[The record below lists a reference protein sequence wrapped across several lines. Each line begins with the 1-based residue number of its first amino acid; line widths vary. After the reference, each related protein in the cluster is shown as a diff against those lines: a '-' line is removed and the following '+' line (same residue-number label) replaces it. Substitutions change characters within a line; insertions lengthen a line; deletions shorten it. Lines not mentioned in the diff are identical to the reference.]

1 MTSASLGH
9 LERCLLGG
17 IILRPELLSELGDLR
32 AEDFGE
38 SASRAVY
45 RLLRRMYEDGDPI
58 DLVTVPLAVA
68 QTGRAH
74 LFGGVAE
81 VIQLADHVPASAE
94 LRHYAAQVREAS
106 TRRTLAR
113 VAADLTADTAR
124 PTDAAADIAG
134 RYAARLAELAAT
146 GARDTADQDASLT
159 ALLEAIDTEAR
170 SGTPP
175 GLSTGLACLD
185 GFGTMRPGQLWV
197 IGGRPGMGKSAL
209 ARCIADSVARQHTE
223 GFQRHTV
230 GIMSLEM
237 TADELRRCML
247 ADRADVPLRR
257 LLHPRHLMR
266 TDWARMRDAEAEA
279 AGLAIR
285 IDDRTSLT
293 IDAVRARALQW
304 ATQAPRDAPLG
315 LLVVDYLTL
324 LGGLGST
331 SSERVVGIGL
341 AAQGLKNLAKDL
353 GITVIAVAQL
363 NRGVEGRVDK
373 RPQLSD
379 LRESGT
385 IEQAANVVAMCYR
398 PAYYERRTEHT
409 EDDAE
414 VLIVKNRSGKTG
426 IAAARFV
433 GSLVRWSDRVYGG
446 SV

>member
-1 MTSASLGH
+1 MTSASLEH

-32 AEDFGE
+32 ADDFGE
-38 SASRAVY
+38 GERRAVY
-45 RLLRRMYEDGDPI
+45 RLLRAMWQAGDPI

-68 QTGRAH
+68 KTGRAH
-74 LFGGVAE
+74 LYGGVAE
-81 VIQLADHVPASAE
+81 VIQLADHVPVSAE
-94 LRHYAAQVREAS
+94 LRHYAAQVREAAAMRS
-106 TRRTLAR
+106 LSM
-113 VAADLTADTAR
+113 VSADLAGEIVRPGLDTA
-124 PTDAAADIAG
+124 AEMAG
-134 RYAARLAELAAT
+134 RYAATLAELAA
-146 GARDTADQDASLT
+146 GARDAADQTGALSE
-159 ALLEAIDTEAR
+159 LLEAIDSEAR
-170 SGTPP
+170 CGAPP
-175 GLSTGLACLD
+175 GLSTGIAALD

-209 ARCIADSVARQHTE
+209 ARCIASSVARQHL
-223 GFQRHTV
+223 GGLGRRTV
-230 GIMSLEM
+230 GILSLEM

-247 ADRADVPLRR
+247 ADWASVPLSR

-266 TDWARMRDAEAEA
+266 ADWERMREAEA
-279 AGLAIR
+279 TALDLSIR

-293 IDAVRARALQW
+293 IDAIRARALQW
-304 ATQAPRDAPLG
+304 ATQAPKDAPFG
-315 LLVVDYLTL
+315 VLVVDYLTL

-331 SSERVVGIGL
+331 SSERVVGIGM

-363 NRGVEGRVDK
+363 NRSVEGRNDK

-398 PAYYERRTEHT
+398 PAYYARSTVDI

-426 IAAARFV
+426 IAPARFV
-433 GSLVRWSDRVYGG
+433 GSHVRWGDCGL
-446 SV
+446 

>member
-1 MTSASLGH
+1 MTSTSLGH

-32 AEDFGE
+32 ADDFG
-38 SASRAVY
+38 AAPSRAVY

-81 VIQLADHVPASAE
+81 VIQMADHVPASAE

-106 TRRTLAR
+106 ARRSLAL
-113 VAADLTADTAR
+113 VAADLTADIER
-124 PTDAAADIAG
+124 PVDDAATTAG

-146 GARDTADQDASLT
+146 GARDTADQDGSLS

-175 GLSTGLACLD
+175 GISTGLACLD

-223 GFQRHTV
+223 GFPRHTV

-237 TADELRRCML
+237 TATELRRCML
-247 ADRADVPLRR
+247 ADRASVPLGR
-257 LLHPRHLMR
+257 LLHPRHLMA
-266 TDWARMRDAEAEA
+266 TDWARMREAEAEA
-279 AGLAIR
+279 AGLSIR

-293 IDAVRARALQW
+293 ADAVRARALQW
-304 ATQAPRDAPLG
+304 ATQAPKDAPLG

-324 LGGLGST
+324 LGGLGT
-331 SSERVVGIGL
+331 TTSERVVGIGL

-398 PAYYERRTEHT
+398 PAYYERRTEHI
-409 EDDAE
+409 EQDAE

-426 IAAARFV
+426 IAPAAFV
-433 GSLVRWSDRVYGG
+433 GGYVRWSDR
-446 SV
+446 

>member
-1 MTSASLGH
+1 MTKPNLGQV
-9 LERCLLGG
+9 ERSLLGG
-17 IILRPELLSELGDLR
+17 IILRPDALSELGDLR
-32 AEDFGE
+32 PDDFSD
-38 SASRAVY
+38 SAARAVY

-74 LFGGVAE
+74 LYGGVAD
-81 VIQLADHVPASAE
+81 VIQLADHVPAAAA
-94 LRHYAAQVREAS
+94 LRHYAAKVREAAARRSVARIAAELS
-106 TRRTLAR
+106 TDIERPGIDS
-113 VAADLTADTAR
+113 AADV
-124 PTDAAADIAG
+124 AG

-146 GARDTADQDASLT
+146 GARDTADQTGELS

-170 SGTPP
+170 CGTPP

-209 ARCIADSVARQHTE
+209 ARRIAGNVARQHQH
-223 GFQRHTV
+223 GAPRYTV

-237 TADELRRCML
+237 TATELRRCML
-247 ADRADVPLRR
+247 ADRASVPLGR
-257 LLHPRHLMR
+257 LLHPRHLMA
-266 TDWARMRDAEAEA
+266 TDWARMREAEAEA
-279 AGLAIR
+279 ADLSIR

-293 IDAVRARALQW
+293 ADAVRARALQW
-304 ATQAPRDAPLG
+304 ATQAPKDAPLG

-324 LGGLGST
+324 LGGLGT
-331 SSERVVGIGL
+331 TTSERVVGIGL

-398 PAYYERRTEHT
+398 PAYYERRTEHI

-433 GSLVRWSDRVYGG
+433 GSFVRWSDSGL
-446 SV
+446 

>member
-1 MTSASLGH
+1 MTKPNLGQV
-9 LERCLLGG
+9 ERSLLGG
-17 IILRPELLSELGDLR
+17 IILRPDALSELGDLR
-32 AEDFGE
+32 PDDFSD
-38 SASRAVY
+38 SAARAVY

-74 LFGGVAE
+74 LYGGVAD
-81 VIQLADHVPASAE
+81 VIQLADHVPAAAA
-94 LRHYAAQVREAS
+94 LRHYAAKVREAAARRSVARIAAELS
-106 TRRTLAR
+106 TDIERPGIDS
-113 VAADLTADTAR
+113 AADV
-124 PTDAAADIAG
+124 AG

-146 GARDTADQDASLT
+146 DARDTADQTGELS

-209 ARCIADSVARQHTE
+209 ARRIAGNVARQHQH
-223 GFQRHTV
+223 GAPRYTV
-230 GIMSLEM
+230 GLMSLEM
-237 TADELRRCML
+237 TATELRRCML
-247 ADRADVPLRR
+247 ADRASVPLGR
-257 LLHPRHLMR
+257 LLHPRHLMA
-266 TDWARMRDAEAEA
+266 TDWARMREAEAEA
-279 AGLAIR
+279 ADLSIR

-293 IDAVRARALQW
+293 ADAVRARALQW
-304 ATQAPRDAPLG
+304 ATQAPDVAPLG

-324 LGGLGST
+324 LGGLGT
-331 SSERVVGIGL
+331 TTSERVVGIGL

-398 PAYYERRTEHT
+398 PAYYERRTEHI
-409 EDDAE
+409 EQDAE

-426 IAAARFV
+426 IAPAAFA
-433 GSLVRWSDRVYGG
+433 GGYVRWSDR
-446 SV
+446 

>member
-185 GFGTMRPGQLWV
+185 GFGTMRPV
-197 IGGRPGMGKSAL
+197 S
-209 ARCIADSVARQHTE
+209 
-223 GFQRHTV
+223 
-230 GIMSLEM
+230 
-237 TADELRRCML
+237 
-247 ADRADVPLRR
+247 
-257 LLHPRHLMR
+257 
-266 TDWARMRDAEAEA
+266 
-279 AGLAIR
+279 
-285 IDDRTSLT
+285 
-293 IDAVRARALQW
+293 
-304 ATQAPRDAPLG
+304 
-315 LLVVDYLTL
+315 Y
-324 LGGLGST
+324 
-331 SSERVVGIGL
+331 
-341 AAQGLKNLAKDL
+341 
-353 GITVIAVAQL
+353 
-363 NRGVEGRVDK
+363 
-373 RPQLSD
+373 
-379 LRESGT
+379 
-385 IEQAANVVAMCYR
+385 
-398 PAYYERRTEHT
+398 
-409 EDDAE
+409 
-414 VLIVKNRSGKTG
+414 
-426 IAAARFV
+426 
-433 GSLVRWSDRVYGG
+433 GSLVAVQAWASRRSLGAWRTAWPDSTETAAGG
-446 SV
+446 TQSASCR

>member
-1 MTSASLGH
+1 MTSVSLGH

-17 IILRPELLSELGDLR
+17 IILRPDLLSELGDLR
-32 AEDFGE
+32 ADDFGE

-81 VIQLADHVPASAE
+81 VIQLADHVPVSAE

-113 VAADLTADTAR
+113 VAADLTADIER
-124 PTDAAADIAG
+124 PGGDAATDTAG

-146 GARDTADQDASLT
+146 GARDTEDQSATLS

-170 SGTPP
+170 SGAPP
-175 GLSTGLACLD
+175 GLSTGLGCLD
-185 GFGTMRPGQLWV
+185 SYGTMRPGQLWV

-209 ARCIADSVARQHTE
+209 ARCIADSVARQHLE
-223 GFQRHTV
+223 GYPRHTV
-230 GIMSLEM
+230 GIVSLEM

-247 ADRADVPLRR
+247 SDRASVPLGR
-257 LLHPRHLMR
+257 LLHPRHLMS
-266 TDWARMRDAEAEA
+266 TDWARMREAEAEA
-279 AGLAIR
+279 TDLAIR

-293 IDAVRARALQW
+293 LDAVRARALQW
-304 ATQAPRDAPLG
+304 ATQAPKDAPLG

-398 PAYYERRTEHT
+398 PAYYERRTEHI

-414 VLIVKNRSGKTG
+414 LLIVKNRSGKTG

-433 GSLVRWSDRVYGG
+433 GAFVRWSDSGL
-446 SV
+446 